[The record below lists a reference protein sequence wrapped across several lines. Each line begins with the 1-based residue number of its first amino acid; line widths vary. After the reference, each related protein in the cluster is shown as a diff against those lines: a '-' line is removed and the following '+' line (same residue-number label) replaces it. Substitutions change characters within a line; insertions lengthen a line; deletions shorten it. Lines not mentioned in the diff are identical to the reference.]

1 MGATGPV
8 GAAGPAGGAGLGD
21 GSGHGAGAR
30 PAGAAPGRKG
40 GSPEAVSSG
49 TASSEGGGPGVGTAP
64 GWAAAAGSGEAA
76 GDGRSDGGSAVA
88 SAAAPEAGAPADP
101 TGPVVGGT
109 SPVTASVASGSGGSG
124 AGTPGKRRRARVR
137 NRLLVSVV
145 LCAVAVIAAGAPH
158 VMSASQEAADTQELV
173 DRARLDQQ
181 AIALSHSLADERDGM
196 VEYVAAGR
204 TSREGTA
211 GVSESLRARVDRQVK
226 ELRSSS
232 APASVPGGVV
242 KELKRLPKTR
252 QSALGGKGSSLE
264 TYDGYTRIIRA
275 LRGLTRDVAEGLPA
289 RAQDPTASALPSLAR
304 AVDQASATRGL
315 LRAALAA
322 DGPQRAL
329 MGRAEQSRV
338 REQAALEDFDE
349 TAGTAARNSWSTTVN
364 GTDVTVAE
372 RYLDRLTARSALT
385 PSARMFD
392 QDRFD
397 TSVSARVAHMRGVQA
412 SFAAAEVKRLE
423 KVRDDDVTGLQ
434 IGVGLLVACVLL
446 AVGAGVQTARS
457 MARPLSVLK
466 RGSQRLA
473 KDPAGEEPIT
483 FRGRND
489 EFADVV
495 GALNALRETAAEL
508 GRRAAC
514 AERDQDELAVE
525 KAQLTERHLVL
536 GEEYTALR
544 EELEEAREQLE
555 SGGGAAQ
562 GAFVHLAMR
571 TLGLVER
578 QLGVIEELE
587 EKEADPDRLG
597 TLFTLDHLATRMRR
611 HSENLLLLA
620 GAEQGGTGL
629 QQAPAPLLDVLRA
642 AISEIERYERVELG
656 TLPPHARIVGFAA
669 DDVSHLLA
677 ELLDNAAS
685 FSAPD
690 SPVRLSAWMLE
701 NGEVM
706 LSVQDDGI
714 GIAKQRLADL
724 NCRLGE
730 PDVQRPPFG
739 SGAADGAPG
748 EPDGLGMGLYV
759 VARLA
764 ARHGLR
770 VQLRKQKQGGTAA
783 VVIVPRALLPDHPT
797 PSASASASDT
807 DGASEPGGP
816 EHPRSTT
823 EPNSPGASASGA
835 SDGPGASDRPDGTAG
850 PTEAAQRLSKATA
863 SAGTSGALSGVAEV
877 AQADVGAPAPE
888 GSAAVGDGGT
898 AEDAGAA
905 GIEAEV
911 ALEDGAFAEGGSV
924 GAVSGA
930 VAEPSI
936 ETGVE
941 PGDEPADLP
950 GVGADA
956 GMFGAPST
964 SAAAEGA
971 IEGDAAGQSAAGTH
985 VLGIP
990 GAGAGSSVGQVPEPD
1005 APELQHPKAADHE
1018 PVGEHDRALDQ
1029 APGSLARA
1037 EAEAEASPASVSPAS
1052 ASPASGVQEASGEHD
1067 APGEDGA
1074 GGRTPTSTADSPRA
1088 DTGPAAGTGAST
1100 GAGSGPSPDGSG
1112 PAGGRAF
1119 VDAQADAGTRT
1130 TAEAQAT
1137 VEAQATAEAPAA
1149 PGTEAQPG
1157 AAASQRAATARR
1169 TAGDRPTAATRP
1181 TAEDPSAAE
1190 EPIGAE
1196 DRNGTQDRSGAGTRT
1211 VVEGRAVRDESVGNV
1226 AYTAKGLPKR
1236 TPRIAAQRPAE
1247 ERPRVGGTDAEEL
1260 RRRLGGFQQGTR
1272 RGLRDA
1278 AAQVAAEE
1286 AGRADEG
1293 DNERAGAQVDGGTA
1307 EEARK

>member
-1 MGATGPV
+1 M
-8 GAAGPAGGAGLGD
+8 
-21 GSGHGAGAR
+21 
-30 PAGAAPGRKG
+30 
-40 GSPEAVSSG
+40 
-49 TASSEGGGPGVGTAP
+49 
-64 GWAAAAGSGEAA
+64 
-76 GDGRSDGGSAVA
+76 
-88 SAAAPEAGAPADP
+88 
-101 TGPVVGGT
+101 
-109 SPVTASVASGSGGSG
+109 ASGSGGSG

-349 TAGTAARNSWSTTVN
+349 TAGAAARNSWSTTVN

-629 QQAPAPLLDVLRA
+629 HQAPAPLLDVLRA

-656 TLPPHARIVGFAA
+656 TLPPHTRIVGFAA

-783 VVIVPRALLPDHPT
+783 VVIVPRALLPDHPA

-816 EHPRSTT
+816 EHPGSTT
-823 EPNSPGASASGA
+823 EPNSPGASASGT

-850 PTEAAQRLSKATA
+850 LTEAAQRLSKATA

-877 AQADVGAPAPE
+877 GQADVGAPAPE

-905 GIEAEV
+905 EIEAEV
-911 ALEDGAFAEGGSV
+911 ALEGGAFAEGGSV
-924 GAVSGA
+924 GAVSGP
-930 VAEPSI
+930 VAEPGI
-936 ETGVE
+936 EPGVE

-964 SAAAEGA
+964 SAAAAGD
-971 IEGDAAGQSAAGTH
+971 IEGDAAGQSGAGTH

-1100 GAGSGPSPDGSG
+1100 DAGSGPSRDGSG

-1137 VEAQATAEAPAA
+1137 VEAQAAPDA
-1149 PGTEAQPG
+1149 EAQPG
-1157 AAASQRAATARR
+1157 AAARTAGASQRAAAARR
-1169 TAGDRPTAATRP
+1169 TAEDRP
-1181 TAEDPSAAE
+1181 TAEDR
-1190 EPIGAE
+1190 IGAE
-1196 DRNGTQDRSGAGTRT
+1196 DRNGAQDRSGAGTRT
-1211 VVEGRAVRDESVGNV
+1211 IAEGRAVRDESVGNA